1 MRCFDQKASWKI
13 HPIPYHRI
21 ASSFRLIVFTFKF
34 SYLYLRSKIRS
45 LNMKILVCITKAPD
59 TTTKVTFTD
68 NNSTFNE
75 SGVQWIINP
84 YDEWYA
90 LVRALELKEAGTAT
104 AVHLIT
110 VGKADT
116 EPVIRKALALGGD
129 EAIRI
134 DADSNDSFFIA
145 TQIAAHAKTKGYD
158 IILTGKESIDYGNA
172 SIGAMVAELLDL
184 PFISHVSKLDVNGG
198 NVTIN
203 REIEGGEE
211 TDLCASPLV
220 ISCQKGM
227 AEARIPNMRGIM
239 AARTKP
245 LNVVAPVAVDE
256 LTTIVSYDLPAQKTG
271 VKMLDIEHMDE
282 LVRLLHE
289 EAKVI

>member
-1 MRCFDQKASWKI
+1 
-13 HPIPYHRI
+13 
-21 ASSFRLIVFTFKF
+21 
-34 SYLYLRSKIRS
+34 
-45 LNMKILVCITKAPD
+45 MKILVCITKSPD
-59 TTTKVTFTD
+59 TTTKIAFTD
-68 NNSTFNE
+68 QDTKLNE
-75 SGVQWIINP
+75 AGIQWIINP

-90 LVRALELKEAGTAT
+90 LVRALELKEAGIAS

-145 TQIAAHAKTKGYD
+145 SQIANYAKANGYD
-158 IILTGKESIDYGNA
+158 LVLTGKESIDYNNA
-172 SIGAMVAELLDL
+172 SIGAMIAELMDL
-184 PFISHVSKLDVNGG
+184 PYITHACKLDIANGIAT
-198 NVTIN
+198 VD

-211 TDLCASPLV
+211 INTCALPLV

-245 LNVVAPVAVDE
+245 LKIEAANGDSE
-256 LTTIVSYDLPAQKTG
+256 LTAIRSYELPAQKQG
-271 VKMLDIEHMDE
+271 VKMLGVDQMDE
-282 LVRLLHE
+282 LVNLLHT
-289 EAKVI
+289 EAKVV